1 LQFSDDNALML
12 RVSQGD
18 IAQLGLLF
26 ERYYRR
32 LFAFFYR
39 LTGKTEQSEDMVQMV
54 FERILKYKHTFKN
67 EGTFI
72 TWLFHLARNVYADE
86 YKKSKR
92 LGERKDVYHWEE
104 RIIDSEDTD
113 SIFQKREN
121 IQLLENALQK
131 LSPDKREILVL
142 SKYEE
147 LKYSE
152 IAQILDCTEENVKVK
167 VHRAMKELKTH
178 CLKLFEIQV

>member
-1 LQFSDDNALML
+1 MNALSDNSLML
-12 RVSQGD
+12 KVSQGELD
-18 IAQLGLLF
+18 KLGLLF

-54 FERILKYKHTFKN
+54 FERILRYKHTFK
-67 EGTFI
+67 GDGQFI
-72 TWLFHLARNVYADE
+72 TWLFHLARNIYADE
-86 YKKSKR
+86 YKKSKK
-92 LGERKDVYHWEE
+92 LGEREELVRWEE
-104 RIIDSEDTD
+104 KMIDSENTDTA
-113 SIFQKREN
+113 FQRKEDL
-121 IQLLENALQK
+121 QLLAQALQK

-152 IAQILDCTEENVKVK
+152 VAQILNCSEENVKVR
-167 VHRAMKELKTH
+167 VHRAMKELKMH
-178 CLKLFEIQV
+178 CLKLFEV

>member
-1 LQFSDDNALML
+1 ML
-12 RVSQGD
+12 RVSQGELD
-18 IAQLGLLF
+18 KLGLLF

-54 FERILKYKHTFKN
+54 FERILKYRHTFK
-67 EGTFI
+67 GDGQFV
-72 TWLFHLARNVYADE
+72 TWIFHLARNIYADE
-86 YKKSKR
+86 YKKSKK
-92 LGERKDVYHWEE
+92 LGEKEDLIHWEE
-104 RIIDSEDTD
+104 KLTDYQETD
-113 SIFQKREN
+113 SLFQKKEEM
-121 IQLLENALQK
+121 QLLESALQK
-131 LSPDKREILVL
+131 LSPDKREILIL

-167 VHRAMKELKTH
+167 VHRAMKELKQH
-178 CLKLFEIQV
+178 CLKLFEIA

>member
-1 LQFSDDNALML
+1 MQFLDDNHLML
-12 RVSQGD
+12 RVSHGELEK
-18 IAQLGLLF
+18 LGLLF

-39 LTGKTEQSEDMVQMV
+39 LTGRTEQSEDMVQMV
-54 FERILKYKHTFKN
+54 FERILKYRHTFKN
-67 EGTFI
+67 EGRFI

-86 YKKSKR
+86 YKKSKK
-92 LGERKDVYHWEE
+92 LGEREDVYQWEE
-104 RIIDSEDTD
+104 RIMDSEDID
-113 SIFQKREN
+113 SIFQRKEN
-121 IQLLENALQK
+121 LQLLENALQK

-152 IAQILDCTEENVKVK
+152 IAQILGCTEENVKVK
-167 VHRAMKELKTH
+167 VHRAMKELKQH
-178 CLKLFEIQV
+178 YLKLFEMV